1 MAKSPVSLGEDN
13 KERVQESVALAS
25 ERTASTQ
32 EASSRQD
39 AMEQQAATVGGG
51 ESASGAAVASPTS
64 DSTRERSSVASLSRA
79 RAIAKLAIDSQ
90 ATDVM
95 ILDLHKRT
103 ALFDFFVVA
112 TGKSGRQLR
121 AIADEIDDL
130 LQKQLGEKRLHIDGY
145 QDSRWI
151 VLDYGDLVIHL
162 FDREM
167 RDFYR
172 IEDLWSDAPR
182 IPLSEQ
188 GA

>member
-1 MAKSPVSLGEDN
+1 MAKSPA
-13 KERVQESVALAS
+13 ESVEETEARMTEPVPAADDAPAAAGAAGTGAAPAAA
-25 ERTASTQ
+25 ETASDPAVAVNASTTAVGAV
-32 EASSRQD
+32 EAAGAVESVQP
-39 AMEQQAATVGGG
+39 
-51 ESASGAAVASPTS
+51 SASLT
-64 DSTRERSSVASLSRA
+64 RA
-79 RAIAKLAIDSQ
+79 RAIAKLAADSQ

-95 ILDLHKRT
+95 ILDLRKRT
-103 ALFDFFVVA
+103 ALFDFFIVA

-121 AIADEIDDL
+121 AIADEVDDL

-182 IPLSEQ
+182 VSLS
-188 GA
+188 

>member
-1 MAKSPVSLGEDN
+1 VAKSPVSLGEEN
-13 KERVQESVALAS
+13 EGRVQESVATAS
-25 ERTASTQ
+25 EPATSTQ
-32 EASSRQD
+32 EADRPEGVTEGQT
-39 AMEQQAATVGGG
+39 AAAGGG
-51 ESASGAAVASPTS
+51 ASATDAAVDSPPTEA
-64 DSTRERSSVASLSRA
+64 TTERSSTASLSRA

-95 ILDLHKRT
+95 ILDLRKRT

-121 AIADEIDDL
+121 AIADEVDDL

-182 IPLSEQ
+182 VPLSE
-188 GA
+188 

>member
-1 MAKSPVSLGEDN
+1 MDGPTVGEPAAVNVS
-13 KERVQESVALAS
+13 
-25 ERTASTQ
+25 TPASTAV
-32 EASSRQD
+32 EAV
-39 AMEQQAATVGGG
+39 TP
-51 ESASGAAVASPTS
+51 SASLT
-64 DSTRERSSVASLSRA
+64 RA
-79 RAIAKLAIDSQ
+79 RAIAKLAADSQ

-95 ILDLHKRT
+95 ILDLRKRT
-103 ALFDFFVVA
+103 ALFDFFILA

-121 AIADEIDDL
+121 AIADEVDDL

-182 IPLSEQ
+182 VPLS
-188 GA
+188 